1 VSEPQTPKDEP
12 AAAEPKVGVDEWVA
26 QYERRRQERAGPFAP
41 LLKVWDRVPR
51 PAWMALMVVGAA
63 VYGIVATNT
72 GDLRIGINT
81 ILFALLAVGLNVV
94 VGWAGL
100 LDLGYVAFYGFGAYV
115 YAFVASPKFG
125 LSLSTP
131 AAIAVVV
138 ASTALLGLLLGLPS
152 LRLIGDYLAIV
163 TLFFAQIFLVLTT
176 NGNRINVPWRDQPL
190 DITGGPNGIPGVDA
204 FEFLGRQ
211 AVEVKTYYFISLGV
225 FVVVAALLHL
235 LNESRT
241 GRAWRASREDPL
253 AAEAM
258 TIPVNRL
265 KLLAFM
271 FGAATAGLT
280 GSIFAAVQ
288 IGVFPQNFELALLIT
303 IYAMVI
309 LGGSGSIGG
318 VVLGAVAIGV
328 TLEILR
334 GAEWGR
340 VIFYLLL
347 LTGIVVL
354 VRERRYVPWVVGS
367 VLVFGV
373 LTVQTVGELW
383 PRSVGRAP
391 LAADGP
397 LGGFVD
403 EWVLLPEHP
412 GTIGN
417 VAFIVLVLGVLAL
430 TLVKGWVRIVL
441 AVPLVYLGAFVWEN
455 KLVFQPSVTRYLLVG
470 ALLVFVMNLRPQ
482 GLLGERRVE
491 IV

>member
-1 VSEPQTPKDEP
+1 MSEPTQPPGQDQ
-12 AAAEPKVGVDEWVA
+12 PKVGVDEWVA
-26 QYERRRQERAGPFAP
+26 QYERRRQEQAGPFAP

-51 PAWMALMVVGAA
+51 PAWMAVMVAIA
-63 VYGIVATNT
+63 VLFGIVSTNT

-100 LDLGYVAFYGFGAYV
+100 LDLGYIAFYGFGAYV

-125 LSLSTP
+125 IHLPTP
-131 AAIAVVV
+131 AAVAVVV

-176 NGNRINVPWRDQPL
+176 NGNRINVPWRDEPL

-204 FEFLGRQ
+204 FEFLGRR
-211 AVEVKTYYFISLGV
+211 AVEVKTYYWISLGA
-225 FVVVAALLHL
+225 FVIVAALLHL

-318 VVLGAVAIGV
+318 VVIGAVTIGI

-334 GAEWGR
+334 DAEWGR
-340 VIFYLLL
+340 VIFYVLL
-347 LTGIVVL
+347 LTGIVVM
-354 VRERRYVPWVVGS
+354 VRDRRLVPWVVGS
-367 VLVFGV
+367 VIVFGV

-391 LAADGP
+391 LAPDGP

-455 KLVFQPSVTRYLLVG
+455 KLIFQPSVTRYLLVG